1 MIANPVPWPNGAR
14 CAVAF
19 TFDMDADSILHLAHH
34 TSADTRLA
42 AMSMLR
48 YGPEIAVPRLVEL
61 YKRFDMHQTFSCRL
75 VYGALSGSRGGDSAR
90 RARNCPPWLFARASE
105 RAALRGGTLLAA
117 AGIDVFVTM
126 TGERPRGFRAPTYKF
141 SRHTLTHL
149 VNEGFVYDASL
160 MGDDV
165 PYLLENATGR
175 VELPSHY
182 ALDDWPHFM
191 ASRDF
196 NYFMSIKPPRQ
207 AMEVYAAEFDA
218 MWEYGGLWIAVWHPF
233 LSGRLAR
240 CVAIAELIGITCTR
254 KARFVG
260 PSGRDRRLCPAAH
273 AGRNVDAPGRP
284 LAILPGPIPELG
296 EAEPTLAR

>member
-1 MIANPVPWPNGAR
+1 MIANPVPWPDGAR

-61 YKRFDMHQTFSCRL
+61 YKRFGMHQTFFLPAWCMERYPAAVDVIL
-75 VYGALSGSRGGDSAR
+75 QGGHEIAHHGYLHEHANELPSEEELY
-90 RARNCPPWLFARASE
+90 WLQR
-105 RAALRGGTLLAA
+105 
-117 AGIDVFVTM
+117 GIDVFVSM

-149 VNEGFVYDASL
+149 VNEGFEYDASL

-175 VELPSHY
+175 VVELPSHY

-196 NYFMSIKPPRQ
+196 NYFMSIKSPRQ

-240 CVAIAELIGITCTR
+240 CGSVFSSSCTIIAG
-254 KARFVG
+254 FQ
-260 PSGRDRRLCPAAH
+260 H
-273 AGRNVDAPGRP
+273 
-284 LAILPGPIPELG
+284 
-296 EAEPTLAR
+296 

>member
-61 YKRFDMHQTFSCRL
+61 YKRFGMHQTFFLPAWCMERYPAAVEAIL
-75 VYGALSGSRGGDSAR
+75 QGGHEIAHHGYLHEHPNELPSEEELY
-90 RARNCPPWLFARASE
+90 WLQR
-105 RAALRGGTLLAA
+105 
-117 AGIDVFVTM
+117 GIDVFVTM
-126 TGERPRGFRAPTYKF
+126 TGKRPRGFRAPTYKF

-149 VNEGFVYDASL
+149 VNEGLVYDASL

-175 VELPSHY
+175 VVELPSHY

-196 NYFMSIKPPRQ
+196 NYFMGSFQNRAK
-207 AMEVYAAEFDA
+207 VVDS
-218 MWEYGGLWIAVWHPF
+218 L
-233 LSGRLAR
+233 
-240 CVAIAELIGITCTR
+240 
-254 KARFVG
+254 
-260 PSGRDRRLCPAAH
+260 PS
-273 AGRNVDAPGRP
+273 
-284 LAILPGPIPELG
+284 
-296 EAEPTLAR
+296 